1 MRLNQSLKKD
11 LIEILV
17 NKIFNLLLIIL
28 FLSACSLNKNS
39 KFWTSDTLE
48 ELEEKKFQKIFD
60 DEKTLIQEFNT
71 NVNLNLGSKFT
82 KTSLANKL
90 TNNDGRVNFDGLLKR
105 SFKYKFSKI
114 KNFYQFEPVISFNK
128 NNIIFL
134 IIREQFY
141 NLMNVLN

>member
-1 MRLNQSLKKD
+1 MQTKRLNQSLKKD

-71 NVNLNLGSKFT
+71 NVNFCLLY
-82 KTSLANKL
+82 TSDAA
-90 TNNDGRVNFDGLLKR
+90 DE
-105 SFKYKFSKI
+105 S
-114 KNFYQFEPVISFNK
+114 
-128 NNIIFL
+128 
-134 IIREQFY
+134 
-141 NLMNVLN
+141 